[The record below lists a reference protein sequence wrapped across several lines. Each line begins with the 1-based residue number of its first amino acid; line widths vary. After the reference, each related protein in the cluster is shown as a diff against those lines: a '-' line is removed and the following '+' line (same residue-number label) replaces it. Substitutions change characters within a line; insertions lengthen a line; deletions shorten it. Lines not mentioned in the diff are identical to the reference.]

1 MLAAQTPL
9 DMLHCNEYVVP
20 GTPVKTLVGLFASAK
35 LPPAPLKID
44 QVPVPMTGAFAARFA
59 VGPQTI

>member
-1 MLAAQTPL
+1 
-9 DMLHCNEYVVP
+9 MLHCNEYVVP
-20 GTPVKTLVGLFASAK
+20 GTPVKILVGLFASAK